1 MPKVS
6 IVIPTY
12 NVEQYLKECLDSVI
26 NQTLKDIEIICVD
39 DGSTDNSGKILD
51 EYAAKDSRIKVIHKE
66 NGGYGKAMNVGI
78 DNATGEY
85 IGIVEPDDY
94 IEFDMYETL
103 YINAKKNNVD
113 IIKSDYYTFITEN
126 GINKTKIHKLISPD
140 YYYRL
145 LYPCK
150 DIKLLHIMTTNW
162 SGIYKKEFLNKYN
175 IRHNESPGAAYQ
187 DNGFYIQTMYL
198 AKNIYFMDKP
208 FYHYRLDNPNQS
220 IRRKNNIFTIPY
232 EYKFIDNIFNLHKK
246 ELFPYRTIYTY
257 RKYKAYMW
265 HMKSRLDFRY
275 WQEYLIYMQKEF
287 LKHNERGEL
296 DPKYF
301 PDYEWADLQ
310 LILNNLDEYLKKY
323 EKYKVSVIIPI
334 YNCEKYLPECLDS
347 IIAQTVTDIEI
358 ICVDDCSTDNSLNI
372 LNEYAKKDSRIRVL
386 ALDKNGKQ
394 GRARNKALDIAKGE
408 FVVFVDADDYLAPD
422 AVEDL
427 LLAAN
432 NSNADIVVAN
442 VSNFTGASKYNE
454 MCNNFEIYYNKI
466 SKNNGCYNFNGEFMA
481 YRSGPVA
488 KLFKKSIIDKFNI
501 RFPQNIINEDEAFHW
516 AYFSHINNV
525 YFLNK
530 IIYFRRV
537 HETSTMVRRDIHN
550 ERLLDMAYN
559 MEIICKTL
567 IKDKKMKQYKD
578 SFLFY
583 YEINKNAVLNRCAS
597 NKKEFKKAKKIFKKM
612 EQKYYFLAGYNNPL
626 ERIFFLI
633 FKSIHKI
640 ITIFGIKFKFKNKE
654 LIERAEK
661 QRSQE
666 QINNLN
672 RKLDSIIKTQK
683 INSGKFAE
691 LQSSLCTINDNVNEV
706 QDSLREIFGIEQKFN
721 LSFENFRESL
731 KQNAATLQKNLDTIS
746 DCQNNQINTLNNKV
760 NLNSTMLDELQYS
773 VVLNQSWI
781 DSEWVK
787 NKSFSLRLGSSNY
800 SFIYSL
806 FKILDE
812 IAPLRILE
820 FGLGQTTKLTSQYVN
835 NKNTNAALDIVEHD
849 NDWINEFSGQ
859 ITLTNNIKIYHKNLI
874 KFEINGV
881 ETDKYDDLSDIV
893 TDKKYDLIIIDG
905 PFGFDRIYP
914 RTNILDLIPN
924 NLAENFVII
933 LDDAERKGEQNTAN
947 LIFNKLDAC
956 NIQYEKSYK
965 KGLKTQLIISST
977 NHKYIHWI

>member
-1 MPKVS
+1 
-6 IVIPTY
+6 
-12 NVEQYLKECLDSVI
+12 
-26 NQTLKDIEIICVD
+26 
-39 DGSTDNSGKILD
+39 
-51 EYAAKDSRIKVIHKE
+51 
-66 NGGYGKAMNVGI
+66 
-78 DNATGEY
+78 
-85 IGIVEPDDY
+85 
-94 IEFDMYETL
+94 
-103 YINAKKNNVD
+103 
-113 IIKSDYYTFITEN
+113 
-126 GINKTKIHKLISPD
+126 
-140 YYYRL
+140 
-145 LYPCK
+145 
-150 DIKLLHIMTTNW
+150 MTNT
-162 SGIYKKEFLNKYN
+162 
-175 IRHNESPGAAYQ
+175 
-187 DNGFYIQTMYL
+187 
-198 AKNIYFMDKP
+198 
-208 FYHYRLDNPNQS
+208 
-220 IRRKNNIFTIPY
+220 
-232 EYKFIDNIFNLHKK
+232 
-246 ELFPYRTIYTY
+246 
-257 RKYKAYMW
+257 
-265 HMKSRLDFRY
+265 
-275 WQEYLIYMQKEF
+275 
-287 LKHNERGEL
+287 
-296 DPKYF
+296 
-301 PDYEWADLQ
+301 
-310 LILNNLDEYLKKY
+310 
-323 EKYKVSVIIPI
+323 SVIIPV
-334 YNCEKYLPECLDS
+334 YNCEKYLSECLDS

-501 RFPQNIINEDEAFHW
+501 RFPENIINEDEAFHW

-597 NKKEFKKAKKIFKKM
+597 NKKEFKKAKKILKKM

-626 ERIFFLI
+626 ERIFSV
-633 FKSIHKI
+633 KNKYIHKI

-683 INSGKFAE
+683 INSGKITEFQGA
-691 LQSSLCTINDNVNEV
+691 LQTLSEV
-706 QDSLREIFGIEQKFN
+706 EQNLNISVGKIREDFVVSQ
-721 LSFENFRESL
+721 R
-731 KQNAATLQKNLDTIS
+731 NLDTIATAQKKQL
-746 DCQNNQINTLNNKV
+746 DALNNRI
-760 NLNSTMLDELQYS
+760 NLNNSILEELQYS

-812 IAPLRILE
+812 IAPSRILE

>member
-1 MPKVS
+1 
-6 IVIPTY
+6 
-12 NVEQYLKECLDSVI
+12 
-26 NQTLKDIEIICVD
+26 
-39 DGSTDNSGKILD
+39 
-51 EYAAKDSRIKVIHKE
+51 
-66 NGGYGKAMNVGI
+66 
-78 DNATGEY
+78 
-85 IGIVEPDDY
+85 
-94 IEFDMYETL
+94 
-103 YINAKKNNVD
+103 
-113 IIKSDYYTFITEN
+113 
-126 GINKTKIHKLISPD
+126 
-140 YYYRL
+140 
-145 LYPCK
+145 
-150 DIKLLHIMTTNW
+150 MTNT
-162 SGIYKKEFLNKYN
+162 
-175 IRHNESPGAAYQ
+175 
-187 DNGFYIQTMYL
+187 
-198 AKNIYFMDKP
+198 
-208 FYHYRLDNPNQS
+208 
-220 IRRKNNIFTIPY
+220 
-232 EYKFIDNIFNLHKK
+232 
-246 ELFPYRTIYTY
+246 
-257 RKYKAYMW
+257 
-265 HMKSRLDFRY
+265 
-275 WQEYLIYMQKEF
+275 
-287 LKHNERGEL
+287 
-296 DPKYF
+296 
-301 PDYEWADLQ
+301 
-310 LILNNLDEYLKKY
+310 
-323 EKYKVSVIIPI
+323 SVIIPV

-372 LNEYAKKDSRIRVL
+372 LNEYAKKDSRIRIL

-427 LLAAN
+427 LLASKN
-432 NSNADIVVAN
+432 TDVDIVIADV
-442 VSNFTGASKYNE
+442 
-454 MCNNFEIYYNKI
+454 
-466 SKNNGCYNFNGEFMA
+466 KNLTNHDNCTKFCAQMEKHYSRLRKQTKCYNFSGDFMA

-488 KLFKKSIIDKFNI
+488 KLFKKSIIDKFHI
-501 RFPQNIINEDEAFHW
+501 RFSENLINEDEVFHW
-516 AYFSHINNV
+516 EYFSNIEKI

-530 IIYFRRV
+530 PIYFRRI
-537 HETSTMVRRDIHN
+537 HENSTMVCRDIKK
-550 ERLLDMAYN
+550 ERIYDMAYN
-559 MEIICKTL
+559 LEIICKYL
-567 IKDKKMKQYKD
+567 IKHNKIKKYKEH
-578 SFLFY
+578 FIRY
-583 YEINKNAVLNRCAS
+583 YNIYKNGILDRCAF
-597 NKKEFKKAKKIFKKM
+597 NKKYFKKAKKILKKM

-626 ERIFFLI
+626 ERIFSV
-633 FKSIHKI
+633 KNKYIHKI

-812 IAPLRILE
+812 IAPSRILE